1 MLFTVVVGYTVM
13 LKLSGVPTQPLAVGV
28 TVMVATSVEVV
39 LLVATKEAMFP
50 FPLAAKPI
58 EGLLFDQ
65 LKVVPATGL
74 LRLIAAVLSP
84 LQ

>member
-39 LLVATKEAMFP
+39 LLEATKEAMFP
-50 FPLAAKPI
+50 FPLPARPM

-65 LKVVPATGL
+65 LKVVPTTGL
-74 LRLIAAVLSP
+74 LRLMAAVLSP

>member
-39 LLVATKEAMFP
+39 LLVATKEAMLP
-50 FPLAAKPI
+50 FPLAARPM

-65 LKVVPATGL
+65 LKVVPTTGL
-74 LRLIAAVLSP
+74 LRLMAAVLSP

>member
-13 LKLSGVPTQPLAVGV
+13 LKLRGVPTQPLAVGV
-28 TVMVATSVEVV
+28 TVMVANSVVVV
-39 LLVATKEAMFP
+39 LLVATKEAMLP
-50 FPLAAKPI
+50 FPLAARPM

-65 LKVVPATGL
+65 LKVVPTTGL
-74 LRLIAAVLSP
+74 LRLMAAVLSP

>member
-1 MLFTVVVGYTVM
+1 M

-39 LLVATKEAMFP
+39 LLVATKEGMLP
-50 FPLAAKPI
+50 FPLAATPM

-74 LRLIAAVLSP
+74 LKLMATVLSP

>member
-1 MLFTVVVGYTVM
+1 MLFTVVVGYTVI

-28 TVMVATSVEVV
+28 TVMVADSVEVV
-39 LLVATKEAMFP
+39 LLVATKEAMLP
-50 FPLAAKPI
+50 FPLAARPM